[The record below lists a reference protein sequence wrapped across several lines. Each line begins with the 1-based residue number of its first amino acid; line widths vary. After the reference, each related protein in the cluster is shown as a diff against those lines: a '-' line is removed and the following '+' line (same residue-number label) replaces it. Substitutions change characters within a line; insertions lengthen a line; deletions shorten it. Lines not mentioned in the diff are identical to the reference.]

1 MVKSTQRGGGMKYL
15 ALIYGDEARWAEL
28 SDAQREAEMG
38 EYIALSQEPVT
49 VGGSELDTIATA
61 TTVRVRGDETLVTDG
76 PFVELKEALGGY
88 FVFECDSLDDACAWA
103 AKCPG
108 AEHGTI
114 EVRQLYYPEGAP
126 SGSTQPC

>member
-1 MVKSTQRGGGMKYL
+1 MKYL
-15 ALIYGDEARWAEL
+15 ALIYADEAAWQAFSPEEQAAAYAQYGAFAE
-28 SDAQREAEMG
+28 EARQAGVM
-38 EYIALSQEPVT
+38 
-49 VGGSELDTIATA
+49 VGGEELDATATA

-88 FVFECDSLDDACAWA
+88 FVFECGSLDDACAWA

-126 SGSTQPC
+126 S